1 MGLVYREIYKVSAAP
16 LWLTPWLPSSGLMPP
31 HCWQA
36 NAPTFRVHVDP
47 SLTTESIVTL
57 FDSDLMAAPDA
68 SRIMRSNLGIPLSS
82 EAASARDDRRK
93 AANVLP
99 FRDKVSAAFS
109 KATQTPLK
117 RHPNAPLMWRA
128 DAPLE
133 LDGYRSALK
142 PDSFKSDTRPA
153 R

>member
-1 MGLVYREIYKVSAAP
+1 M
-16 LWLTPWLPSSGLMPP
+16 
-31 HCWQA
+31 
-36 NAPTFRVHVDP
+36 HVDP

-117 RHPNAPLMWRA
+117 RHPNAPLMPRLSWM
-128 DAPLE
+128 
-133 LDGYRSALK
+133 
-142 PDSFKSDTRPA
+142 DTGR